1 MLPKALAVLILLT
14 CLANANLAGAF
25 SFDLPAD
32 EHGLSFGNSINFT
45 GLRFNLQDQYAE
57 TINGVNFTLWG
68 GGHQAALFAETVNG
82 LALGL
87 QPTAGEMNGIV
98 LSGFSVVSDRLQG
111 LAFAPYGVEATE
123 RMQGLSVGGLWVGGR
138 DSVIEGLALG
148 GLWARADTLNGLS
161 LGAVNLTQKTTG
173 VQIGLFNRTRELN
186 GIQIGVL
193 NYAANNPPGL
203 KLLPGINMNFS
214 F

>member
-1 MLPKALAVLILLT
+1 MTDEEAFERYGDVPLHFSHYYNFLFIYKSKVLDNGDRITLQLGGRHQ
-14 CLANANLAGAF
+14 A
-25 SFDLPAD
+25 DL
-32 EHGLSFGNSINFT
+32 
-45 GLRFNLQDQYAE
+45 YAE
-57 TINGVNFTLWG
+57 TI
-68 GGHQAALFAETVNG
+68 NG

-87 QPTAGEMNGIV
+87 QPTAGEMNGV
-98 LSGFSVVSDRLQG
+98 ALSGFSVVSDRLQG

-138 DSVIEGLALG
+138 DSAIEGLALG
-148 GLWARADTLNGLS
+148 GLWATANTLDGLL